1 MFKRLTLSLTIMLCA
16 MTAGAQSF
24 AHYAGHANTTLDSR
38 GMQRVSEVHYYYY
51 VADNRA
57 SFTLPLPLEGY
68 TGNASG
74 LEPRNYF
81 RWYDYRTDRK
91 SGNLTANG
99 NCLHAVSDAD
109 GTERGLF
116 AWNLG
121 TKIGSQITV
130 GVTYTPPAGAN
141 EENWAGDIIACD
153 VSRYNDFGGKGGTML
168 AEPTLSIRYIY
179 HILSGRRLARQIA
192 NTTSTDM
199 HGRYAD
205 LTIEDNRRIVFGAKN
220 ATAYTYL
227 RTTNPADRYY
237 FYPLR
242 NAMTKHVYAATAAN
256 AITSA
261 DFNTSTLLHANAIQ
275 WRAYDQ
281 TKTKYTILATA
292 GPQMMW
298 FTAMNTLM
306 NSGNGWKTL
315 NGQST
320 TKPNIGY
327 GSIVYFVAYAIV
339 KGTSNMA
346 PIANFELLYQNTYPK
361 TRDELI
367 ASGDNERMVSYLDA
381 HYQQAMKPISFDD
394 DNNEMDFSAPTTPD
408 NNMSRLPSKWDRRS
422 YGFAY
427 RELSDFMP
435 HVNYQQPHSPL
446 HGEYG
451 LYKSANLKGVS
462 DLASGYVWWD
472 SKDVVFDRTYE
483 LSGGRRYGHFLYID
497 ASDESRQIAAADF
510 KANLCSGA
518 KLIFSGAISDITS
531 GATQPQVIFR
541 LYGIIRNDND
551 SITDQRLITSI
562 SSGDFA
568 VNISSR
574 QNGKWF
580 QVYSKMVLPRG
591 TGAENYSD
599 FRIVMDNMCPDTKG
613 ADYLIDD
620 LRLYIQPAKVDV
632 LQNKAVCPSEA
643 GGDSTPG
650 GITLKIR
657 AVYESLHALAGDKAS
672 HVFYR
677 ICDEQ
682 GAPVEGIDY
691 DGDGH
696 ADSYGTA
703 DIPDTP
709 DPALCL
715 PPYAAEGRTDC
726 RMFETDS
733 QNDTYMVL
741 ACRHFPLKQGQH
753 YYVSVAY
760 PDDNDESKPGTWGVP
775 TNVCST
781 YSPTFEIVK
790 QDIVVSDANGNV
802 VTAIRVSCDANRTP
816 DIKINAR
823 LETADLAN
831 GGKVS
836 LGNISFDWFFS
847 ESGKPNDFASISG
860 LQQALRRFRD
870 AYPDLK
876 ALSGTPRLQ
885 YTAADYALLKTYVD
899 NRRLVL
905 SASNTID
912 GYRFDVG
919 SYSVAAIPI
928 AATVTTG
935 GQTYDICPDPMYFA
949 LRIVEDGP
957 KLTLGF
963 KDVIYPSDSRAVRIG
978 LPQIRAMHAS
988 GGCLRLPVMSI
999 ESAKTIE
1006 FADSASIFVD
1016 DSNDPTWTDSRQIVG
1031 HIVSPQLEQNKDD
1044 ELSMR
1049 FDDSALAT
1057 LHEGYWYELNFSYRQ
1072 RLQDG
1077 EQVISCPGNMFIT
1090 FKIVPEYVTWNSS
1103 QQNSLNANWNNDANW
1118 LRSTAAQIYK
1128 ADYTDYGQPT
1138 LGTAA
1143 ADTRLSRMQ
1152 AYVPMKFSKVTIPDQ
1167 TGRVYPDLGNIVYHS
1182 VNHIATK
1189 LTNPKGEAATDD
1201 IAYDMAV
1208 KWNGST
1214 ADHSD
1219 TGDGNFSCET
1229 FQGNACDQIYF
1240 KPHAELLDACYLVYR
1255 RAYVEKE
1262 LTADRWYAVSSPLRS
1277 TYAGDM
1283 YVPAADGRQQTEAFC
1298 PIVFDDALYSRTR
1311 RPIYQRRWDGNAT
1324 ETVDG
1329 QTYYNANDYA
1339 GGLLRIDTLTD
1350 QSLCLSSLYWSHVY
1364 NRVDDDYSCGRAF
1377 SLKAGDEYTA
1387 GSGETWLLRL
1397 PKDDTAYAYYDYCG
1411 NAAADSTTVD
1421 RTGNYRLA
1429 VEPST
1434 ADGTYS
1440 PVDVPLDEGIHDA
1453 DRYRL
1458 VGNPYTATVSIR
1470 QFLKGNPDL
1479 ENKVWTLQ
1487 AGHTEAYTI
1496 ADDSGDGDTDRRTD
1510 LLVEPMQ
1517 AFFVKLREGSQ
1528 AQTAHFTT
1536 AMTVDRWVSGGTE
1549 TRSAGTVITLT
1560 AAAGGRSSV
1569 AKVTVAGDDA
1579 GDSDESGCAEMLD
1592 MGDLEDIP
1600 QVYTVAHG
1608 VAAVVSHLQSAD
1620 WLPVG
1625 VTARH
1630 DTARHDSTVE
1640 VEVSVSGAGH
1650 GAYWLFDSREHT
1662 FTPIDGGTRLRL
1674 QANAYSRYYI
1684 TTGQQLPGSSRCT
1697 MSCYSAA
1704 AQTVTVSSPASRL
1717 DSVDAYTAD
1726 GVCIASLHG
1735 IGQNG
1740 CTLHV
1745 GKGMVV
1751 VRATDEEGRTMERKI
1766 AVR

>member
-16 MTAGAQSF
+16 LTAGAQSF
-24 AHYAGHANTTLDSR
+24 AHYVGHANSSLDSR

-51 VADNRA
+51 VSDDRA
-57 SFTLPLPLEGY
+57 SFALTLPLEGY
-68 TGNASG
+68 TGNASR

-91 SGNLTANG
+91 AANLTPNG
-99 NCLHAVSDAD
+99 NCLKTVSDAG

-116 AWNLG
+116 AWSLN
-121 TKIGSQITV
+121 TTGSQTTV

-141 EENWAGDIIACD
+141 AENWEGDVIACD

-179 HILSGRRLARQIA
+179 HILSGRHLARQIV
-192 NTTSTDM
+192 NTTSTDL

-220 ATAYTYL
+220 ASTYMHL
-227 RTTNPADRYY
+227 RTTYPASRYY

-242 NAMTKHVYAATAAN
+242 NATTKHVYAATAAN

-261 DFNTSTLLHANAIQ
+261 DFNTSTMRHADAIQ

-292 GPQMMW
+292 GPQMIM
-298 FTAMNTLM
+298 FTAINTVM

-327 GSIVYFVAYAIV
+327 GSIVYFVAYAV
-339 KGTSNMA
+339 EKATGNMA
-346 PIANFELLYQNTYPK
+346 PIANFEVLYQNTYPK
-361 TRDELI
+361 TRAELI

-394 DNNEMDFSAPTTPD
+394 DNGEMEDSAPTTPD

-422 YGFAY
+422 YGFTY
-427 RELSDFMP
+427 RDLKDFVP
-435 HVNYQQPHSPL
+435 HIDYQQTHTPV

-462 DLASGYVWWD
+462 DLASGYIWWD
-472 SKDVVFDRTYE
+472 SQDVVFDRTYE

-518 KLIFSGAISDITS
+518 KLIFSGAIADITS

-541 LYGIIRNDND
+541 LYGIIRDEND
-551 SITDQRLITSI
+551 SITDQRLITSF

-568 VNISSR
+568 VNISRR

-591 TGAENYSD
+591 TGVENYSD

-643 GGDSTPG
+643 SGDNTPG

-657 AVYESLHALAGDKAS
+657 SAFESLHALVGDRAS

-682 GAPVEGIDY
+682 GNPVEGIDY
-691 DGDGH
+691 DGDGK
-696 ADSYGTA
+696 ADSYGIA
-703 DIPDTP
+703 DVPDAPDTK
-709 DPALCL
+709 LCL
-715 PPYAAEGRTDC
+715 PPYAAGGRTDC
-726 RMFETDS
+726 RMFENDS
-733 QNDTYMVL
+733 QNDTYLVL
-741 ACRHFPLKQGQH
+741 ADRYFPLKQGQH

-781 YSPTFEIVK
+781 YSPAFEIVK
-790 QDIVVSDANGNV
+790 QDIIVSDANGNV

-816 DIKINAR
+816 DVKINAR

-836 LGNISFDWFFS
+836 LGNICFDWFFS
-847 ESGKPNDFASISG
+847 ENGKANDFTEIDG

-870 AYPDLK
+870 AYPTLK
-876 ALSGTPRLQ
+876 ALNSAPRLQ

-899 NRRLVL
+899 SRRLVL

-919 SYSVAAIPI
+919 TYSVAAIPI

-963 KDVIYPSDSRAVRIG
+963 KDVIYPSDSRTVRIG
-978 LPQIRAMHAS
+978 LPQIRAMKAS
-988 GGCLRLPVMSI
+988 GGCLTLPVSAI
-999 ESAKTIE
+999 ESARMIE
-1006 FADSASIFVD
+1006 FTDSAGIFID
-1016 DSNDPTWTDSRQIVG
+1016 DSNDPTWTDGKQVVG
-1031 HIVSPQLEQNKDD
+1031 HIVNPQLEQNKD
-1044 ELSMR
+1044 ENLSMR
-1049 FDDSALAT
+1049 FDDCALTT

-1090 FKIVPEYVTWNSS
+1090 FKIVPEYLTWNSS

-1118 LRSTAAQIYK
+1118 LRSTAEQIYK
-1128 ADYTDYGQPT
+1128 TDYTDYGQPT
-1138 LGTAA
+1138 LGDNA
-1143 ADTRLSRMQ
+1143 ADTRLARMQ
-1152 AYVPMKFSKVTIPDQ
+1152 AYVPMKFSKVTVADQ
-1167 TGRVYPDLGNIVYHS
+1167 TGRVYPDLGNIVYRDG
-1182 VNHIATK
+1182 NQIATK
-1189 LTNPKGEAATDD
+1189 LTNSKGEAATEN
-1201 IAYDMAV
+1201 IAYDIAV
-1208 KWNGST
+1208 KWNKYT
-1214 ADHSD
+1214 PDHSD
-1219 TGDGNFSCET
+1219 TGDGNFSCEK
-1229 FQGNACDQIYF
+1229 FQGNTCDEIYF
-1240 KPHAELLDACYLVYR
+1240 KPHAELLDACYLTYN
-1255 RAYVEKE
+1255 RAYAEKE
-1262 LTADRWYAVSSPLRS
+1262 LATDRWYIASSPLRC

-1283 YVPAADGRQQTEAFC
+1283 YVPASNGRQQTEAFK
-1298 PIVFDDALYSRTR
+1298 PIAFDGERYSRTL

-1324 ETVDG
+1324 EVVDG
-1329 QTYYNANDYA
+1329 LTFYNANDYA
-1339 GGLLRIDTLTD
+1339 GGGLRIDTLTD
-1350 QSLCLSSLYWSHVY
+1350 QSLNVGSLYWSHVY

-1387 GSGETWLLRL
+1387 DGGGTWLLRL
-1397 PKDDTAYAYYDYCG
+1397 PKDDGAYLYYDYDG
-1411 NAAADSTTVD
+1411 KASETETAVD
-1421 RTGNYRLA
+1421 RTDNYRLA
-1429 VEPST
+1429 VEPSN

-1440 PVDVPLDEGIHDA
+1440 PVDEPLDDGIHSA

-1470 QFLKGNPDL
+1470 QFLKGNPEF
-1479 ENKVWTLQ
+1479 ENKIWTLE
-1487 AGHTEAYTI
+1487 AGHTEAFTLS
-1496 ADDSGDGDTDRRTD
+1496 DNDGENDTDRRSD
-1510 LLVEPMQ
+1510 VLIEPMQ
-1517 AFFVKLREGSQ
+1517 AFFVKLKDGSE
-1528 AQTAHFTT
+1528 ARTAHFTT

-1549 TRSAGTVITLT
+1549 TRSKNATMTLT
-1560 AAAGGRSSV
+1560 ASANGRSSS
-1569 AKVTVAGDDA
+1569 AKVVLADDA
-1579 GDSDESGCAEMLD
+1579 DNEYDEREDAELLAVDDLD
-1592 MGDLEDIP
+1592 NIP
-1600 QVYTVAHG
+1600 QVYTVASD
-1608 VAAVVSHLQSAD
+1608 VAVAVNRRMSAE

-1625 VTARH
+1625 VTAKQ
-1630 DTARHDSTVE
+1630 DGDVELTVGMDGYAMNDS
-1640 VEVSVSGAGH
+1640 
-1650 GAYWLFDSREHT
+1650 YWLFDSRERT
-1662 FTPIDGGTRLRL
+1662 FAPLTDGTHIRLK
-1674 QANAYSRYYI
+1674 ANAYSRYYI
-1684 TTGQQLPGSSRCT
+1684 TTAQQLPCNGSQPIN
-1697 MSCYSAA
+1697 CYSPGHG
-1704 AQTVTVSSPASRL
+1704 TVTVSSP
-1717 DSVDAYTAD
+1717 TAKLNDVEIYGTD
-1726 GVCIASLHG
+1726 GICIASRHG
-1735 IGQNG
+1735 IAQNG
-1740 CTLHV
+1740 YDVCT
-1745 GKGMVV
+1745 GKGLFIVK
-1751 VRATDEEGRTMERKI
+1751 ATDENGRTMEKKI
-1766 AVR
+1766 AVE